1 MATENLGK
9 LPLMKRAGRYRELAA
24 EAQATA
30 VIASEGLFRETYIN
44 IAKNWTE
51 LATEIERL
59 LEMLEIESYFEPGGE
74 LEQAF
79 NVSETMH

>member
-24 EAQATA
+24 EANATA
-30 VIASEGLFRETYIN
+30 RTAPDGPFRETYLN

-51 LATEIERL
+51 LAAEIERL
-59 LEMLEIESYFEPGGE
+59 LEMLEIEAYFEGAE
-74 LEQAF
+74 RKVVL
-79 NVSETMH
+79 ST